1 MSGYPDIVA
10 SRLGR
15 LGPGASFLPKPFT
28 IDELLQ
34 AVRKAL
40 ASRVGAARLSD
51 AAGHGPG
58 AHEASLVHSTLA
70 ARPAVVDRRWLPPP
84 FKRLPAGPSFT
95 PRGCRSRDAPCGR

>member
-1 MSGYPDIVA
+1 MSGYPDTVA

-40 ASRVGAARLSD
+40 ASRVGAA
-51 AAGHGPG
+51 
-58 AHEASLVHSTLA
+58 
-70 ARPAVVDRRWLPPP
+70 PAL
-84 FKRLPAGPSFT
+84 
-95 PRGCRSRDAPCGR
+95 

>member
-1 MSGYPDIVA
+1 MSGYPDTVA

-40 ASRVGAARLSD
+40 ASRVGGRGPGSLMPRATA
-51 AAGHGPG
+51 PG
-58 AHEASLVHSTLA
+58 AHEASPARSTLA
-70 ARPAVVDRRWLPPP
+70 SRRAVVDRTSERPAQPGPL
-84 FKRLPAGPSFT
+84 KRLVRQ
-95 PRGCRSRDAPCGR
+95 PR